1 MKTLRRLP
9 WQVKFGMISAFA
21 NVGGVLTP
29 VLVGG
34 SYDALGSYKP
44 ALAVMIG
51 LLAVVT
57 IAYLWAFGSQAK
69 RAG

>member
-44 ALAVMIG
+44 ALAVMI
-51 LLAVVT
+51 LSL
-57 IAYLWAFGSQAK
+57 IHI
-69 RAG
+69 